1 MSQQFQ
7 SNISDTDIYTYS
19 VEATVPAGASIT
31 KTFNIETD
39 SLFTWMQTTS
49 FILDFIEGTT
59 VEPAVTVEI
68 NDTGS
73 GRLLQQS
80 PVYIKS
86 MSGTGILPYI
96 LPRTRDFKPNS
107 SVRVKFD
114 NLGASEKTI
123 QLNLQGIKSWQFGS
137 GGMR

>member
-1 MSQQFQ
+1 M
-7 SNISDTDIYTYS
+7 SNIADTDIYTYT
-19 VEATVPAGASIT
+19 VDAVVPANGSVT

-49 FILDFIEGTT
+49 HVLGYIADTDA
-59 VEPAVTVEI
+59 EPAVTVEI

-80 PVYIKS
+80 PVFIKS

-107 SVRVKFD
+107 AIRVKFV
-114 NLGASEKTI
+114 NSGGTEVTL

-137 GGMR
+137 SGMR

>member
-1 MSQQFQ
+1 MQP
-7 SNISDTDIYTYS
+7 NISDTDIYTYS
-19 VEATVPAGASIT
+19 IDAVVGAGLSVT
-31 KTFNIETD
+31 KTFNVETD

-49 FILDFIEGTT
+49 FILGYIDN
-59 VEPAVTVEI
+59 VDAEPNVTVEI

-86 MSGTGILPYI
+86 MSGSAKLPYI

-107 SVRVKFD
+107 AVRVKFT
-114 NLGASEKTI
+114 NQGNTSQTI
-123 QLNLQGIKSWQFGS
+123 QLNFQGIKSWQFGS
-137 GGMR
+137 DHIR